1 MKRVLGKIQEV
12 FSKKN
17 EPEVIVLMD
26 IDGVLSFEGSPTDE
40 AFIVISHGWGRWRI
54 RYEVLEWL
62 KSLASDKQVE
72 IMWLS
77 TWGSDSNIINQ
88 YLAIPDFKAIGKSEG
103 MAVKTKIKQILNVVQ
118 ELEDK
123 TVIVVDDALGVKSSD
138 MSMSENTALVKLWDR
153 LTSVCHKNK
162 VTTQFVVPD
171 VWTGIVKEEMKFVDD
186 VIESV
191 KFEKE

>member
-1 MKRVLGKIQEV
+1 MKRVLGRIQEV

-17 EPEVIVLMD
+17 EPEVIILMD

-40 AFIVISHGWGRWRI
+40 AFIVISNGWGRWRI

-62 KSLASDKQVE
+62 KKLASDKKVE

-162 VTTQFVVPD
+162 ITTQFVVPD

>member
-1 MKRVLGKIQEV
+1 MKRVLGKIQGV
-12 FSKKN
+12 FSK
-17 EPEVIVLMD
+17 ETDPEVVVLMD

-62 KSLASDKQVE
+62 KNLASDKKVE

-77 TWGSDSNIINQ
+77 TWGDDSNIINQ

-103 MAVKTKIKQILNVVQ
+103 MTVKTKLKQVLNVVQ

-123 TVIVVDDALGVKSSD
+123 TVIVVDDTLSVKPSC
-138 MSMSENTALVKLWDR
+138 MSMSENTALARLWDR
-153 LTSVCHKNK
+153 LTSVCHENK
-162 VTTQFVVPD
+162 ITTQFVTPD

>member
-1 MKRVLGKIQEV
+1 MKRVLGKIQGV
-12 FSKKN
+12 FSK
-17 EPEVIVLMD
+17 ETDPEVVVLMD

-62 KSLASDKQVE
+62 KNLASDKKVE

-77 TWGSDSNIINQ
+77 TWGDDSNIINQ

-103 MAVKTKIKQILNVVQ
+103 MTVKTKLKQVLNVVQ

-123 TVIVVDDALGVKSSD
+123 TVIVVDDTLSVKPSC
-138 MSMSENTALVKLWDR
+138 MSMSENTALVRLWDR
-153 LTSVCHKNK
+153 LTSVCHENK
-162 VTTQFVVPD
+162 ITTQFVTPD
-171 VWTGIVKEEMKFVDD
+171 VWTGIVKEEMKFIND
-186 VIESV
+186 VVESV

>member
-1 MKRVLGKIQEV
+1 MKRVLGKIQRV

-17 EPEVIVLMD
+17 DPEVIVLMD

-40 AFIVISHGWGRWRI
+40 AFIVISHSWGRWRI

-62 KSLASDKQVE
+62 ENLASDKQVE

-88 YLAIPDFKAIGKSEG
+88 YLAIPDFKAIGNSEG
-103 MAVKTKIKQILNVVQ
+103 VEAETKIEQVLNVAQ
-118 ELEDK
+118 GLENK
-123 TVIVVDDALGVKSSD
+123 TIIVVDDALSVKPSY
-138 MSMSENTALVKLWDR
+138 MSMSENTALVRLWDR
-153 LTSVCHKNK
+153 LISACYENK
-162 VTTQFVVPD
+162 VTTHFVTPD

>member
-1 MKRVLGKIQEV
+1 MKRVLGKIQGV
-12 FSKKN
+12 FSK
-17 EPEVIVLMD
+17 ETDPEVVVLMD

-62 KSLASDKQVE
+62 KNLASDKKVE

-77 TWGSDSNIINQ
+77 TWGDDSNIINQ

-103 MAVKTKIKQILNVVQ
+103 MTVKTKLKQVLNVVQ

-123 TVIVVDDALGVKSSD
+123 TVIVVDDTLSVKPSC
-138 MSMSENTALVKLWDR
+138 MSMSENTALVRLWDR
-153 LTSVCHKNK
+153 LTSVCHENK
-162 VTTQFVVPD
+162 ITTQFVIPD

>member
-1 MKRVLGKIQEV
+1 MKRVLGKIQGV
-12 FSKKN
+12 FSK
-17 EPEVIVLMD
+17 ETDPEVVVLMD

-62 KSLASDKQVE
+62 KNLASEKKVE

-77 TWGSDSNIINQ
+77 TWGDDSNIINQ

-103 MAVKTKIKQILNVVQ
+103 MTVKTKLKQVLNVVQ

-123 TVIVVDDALGVKSSD
+123 TVIVVDDTLSVKPSC
-138 MSMSENTALVKLWDR
+138 MSMSENTALVRLWDR
-153 LTSVCHKNK
+153 L
-162 VTTQFVVPD
+162 
-171 VWTGIVKEEMKFVDD
+171 TGIVKEEMKFVDD

>member
-54 RYEVLEWL
+54 RYEVLDWL
-62 KSLASDKQVE
+62 KNLASDKQVE

-103 MAVKTKIKQILNVVQ
+103 MAVKTKIKQVLNVVQ

-123 TVIVVDDALGVKSSD
+123 TVIVVDDALGVKSSG

-153 LTSVCHKNK
+153 LTSACHENK
-162 VTTQFVVPD
+162 ITTQFVTPD
-171 VWTGIVKEEMKFVDD
+171 VWSGIVKEEMKFVDD

>member
-1 MKRVLGKIQEV
+1 MKRVLGKLQEV

-54 RYEVLEWL
+54 RYEVLDWL
-62 KSLASDKQVE
+62 KNLASDKQVE

>member
-54 RYEVLEWL
+54 RYEVLDWL
-62 KSLASDKQVE
+62 KNLASDKQVE

-103 MAVKTKIKQILNVVQ
+103 MEVKTKIKQVLNVVQ

-123 TVIVVDDALGVKSSD
+123 AVIVVDDALSVKPSC
-138 MSMSENTALVKLWDR
+138 MSMSENTALVRLWDR
-153 LTSVCHKNK
+153 LTSVCHENK
-162 VTTQFVVPD
+162 ITTQFVTPD
-171 VWTGIVKEEMKFVDD
+171 VWSGIVKEEMKFVDD

>member
-1 MKRVLGKIQEV
+1 MKRVLGKIQGV
-12 FSKKN
+12 FSK
-17 EPEVIVLMD
+17 ETDPEVVILMD
-26 IDGVLSFEGSPTDE
+26 IDGVLGFEGSPTDE

-62 KSLASDKQVE
+62 KNLASDKKVE

-77 TWGSDSNIINQ
+77 TWGDDSNIINQ

-103 MAVKTKIKQILNVVQ
+103 MTVKTKLKQVLNVVQ

-123 TVIVVDDALGVKSSD
+123 TVIVVDDTLSVKPSC
-138 MSMSENTALVKLWDR
+138 MSMSENTALVRLWDR
-153 LTSVCHKNK
+153 LTSVCHENK
-162 VTTQFVVPD
+162 ITTQFVTPD

>member
-1 MKRVLGKIQEV
+1 MKRVLGKIQGV
-12 FSKKN
+12 FSK
-17 EPEVIVLMD
+17 ETDPEVVVLMD

-62 KSLASDKQVE
+62 KNLASDKKVE

-77 TWGSDSNIINQ
+77 TWGDDSNIINQ

-103 MAVKTKIKQILNVVQ
+103 MTVKTKLKQVLNVVQ

-123 TVIVVDDALGVKSSD
+123 TVIVVDDTLSVKPSC
-138 MSMSENTALVKLWDR
+138 MSMSENTALVRLWDR
-153 LTSVCHKNK
+153 LTSVCHENK
-162 VTTQFVVPD
+162 ITTQFVVPD
-171 VWTGIVKEEMKFVDD
+171 VWTGLVKEEMKFVDD

>member
-1 MKRVLGKIQEV
+1 MKRVLGKIQGV
-12 FSKKN
+12 FSK
-17 EPEVIVLMD
+17 ETDPEVVVLMD

-62 KSLASDKQVE
+62 KNLASDKKVE

-77 TWGSDSNIINQ
+77 TCGDDSNIINQ

-103 MAVKTKIKQILNVVQ
+103 MTVKTKLKQVLNVVQ

-123 TVIVVDDALGVKSSD
+123 TVIVVDDTLSVKPSC
-138 MSMSENTALVKLWDR
+138 MSMSENTALVRLWDR
-153 LTSVCHKNK
+153 LTSVCHENK
-162 VTTQFVVPD
+162 ITTQFVVPD
-171 VWTGIVKEEMKFVDD
+171 VWTGLVKEEMKFVDD

>member
-1 MKRVLGKIQEV
+1 MKRVLGKIQGV
-12 FSKKN
+12 FSK
-17 EPEVIVLMD
+17 ETDPEVVVLMD

-62 KSLASDKQVE
+62 KNLASDKKVE

-77 TWGSDSNIINQ
+77 TWGDDSNIINQ

-103 MAVKTKIKQILNVVQ
+103 MTVKTKLKQVLNVVQ

-123 TVIVVDDALGVKSSD
+123 TVIVVDDTLSVKPSC
-138 MSMSENTALVKLWDR
+138 MSMSENTALVRLWDR
-153 LTSVCHKNK
+153 LTSVCHENK
-162 VTTQFVVPD
+162 ITTQFVTPD

>member
-1 MKRVLGKIQEV
+1 MKRVLGKLQEV

-54 RYEVLEWL
+54 RYEVLDWL
-62 KSLASDKQVE
+62 KNLASDKQVE

-153 LTSVCHKNK
+153 LTSACQENK